1 MCPPPTRTFVA
12 PSADAEEDAAV
23 DALNDETFG
32 EMGGDV
38 RPLCLRHAPAA
49 EQRDSPVTCSLRA
62 VRQDGDGLS
71 EAFKNI
77 GKSATNSQWEVQ
89 GNTLFGESAASGRP
103 DQATLNSWAGFGDAN
118 LAATFEAEL
127 AEARKKRGA
136 QQFFVEPTDDAD
148 DANDDTFGD
157 DAEPFRPGYED
168 EREYWNAPEVL
179 AAPHAAEQ
187 SRFSRF
193 VALEEQSQAP
203 SAQQQVPPPQQQVPP
218 PQQQQAM
225 QQQMQQAMQMQAMQ
239 MQQQQQM
246 QMQQMQQQMQ
256 QQQQQ
261 ARQMQQQAQQKAA
274 AEGKQQGKPG
284 KLAKGWGAKP
294 EAGAAGNLQDIM
306 ASQSQNPGPDLA
318 QLQREQQARMDQMQ
332 REHVQQQQN
341 MQRQFQGQ
349 MQQMQRQQRG
359 PQQQQQVRRIQ
370 KRPQRPAQ
378 QVSAVPT
385 KPTYTIKS
393 GNPGMMTTREIE
405 SLIRQQHK
413 SLMGD
418 GNPYVDDYYHYATL
432 CSKVL
437 EKLGGGNDGSAL
449 PGIVPSQG
457 GLAASLQANLSG
469 RAGRTMPKH
478 VANSLGKVAKWSAD
492 TPRELLKVPAPA
504 VEAGATPASIPE
516 DGAAEID
523 APAIEV
529 PAPSPR
535 SSAKDPSF
543 PLKVRSKIEAAWG
556 LLYELEEF
564 DRAEATAEDDPVR
577 EAERK
582 VEAEK
587 LLEALQLRG
596 GADATSLP
604 SPCSS
609 TDDIL
614 LPNPGDEYFVAMCRL
629 PKGRRLLRRAI
640 PLLVPEFA
648 QPVFST
654 VFRNIGVLQ
663 CTDDAT
669 RTAEDDDFFMT
680 MAHSLVGLNV
690 DADPNTHSVLMHA
703 M

>member
-1 MCPPPTRTFVA
+1 M
-12 PSADAEEDAAV
+12 
-23 DALNDETFG
+23 
-32 EMGGDV
+32 
-38 RPLCLRHAPAA
+38 
-49 EQRDSPVTCSLRA
+49 
-62 VRQDGDGLS
+62 
-71 EAFKNI
+71 
-77 GKSATNSQWEVQ
+77 
-89 GNTLFGESAASGRP
+89 
-103 DQATLNSWAGFGDAN
+103 
-118 LAATFEAEL
+118 AATFEAEL

-157 DAEPFRPGYED
+157 DMEPFRPGYED

-179 AAPHAAEQ
+179 AAPQAAEQ

-193 VALEEQSQAP
+193 VALEEQP
-203 SAQQQVPPPQQQVPP
+203 QQVPP
-218 PQQQQAM
+218 PQQQQMPPLQQQQAMQQAM
-225 QQQMQQAMQMQAMQ
+225 QQQMQQQQQMQAMQ

-261 ARQMQQQAQQKAA
+261 ARQMQQQAQQSAA
-274 AEGKQQGKPG
+274 AQTKPQDKPSKQ
-284 KLAKGWGAKP
+284 KGWGAKP

-306 ASQSQNPGPDLA
+306 ASQSQNPGAGPDLA

-349 MQQMQRQQRG
+349 MQQMQRQQRA

-370 KRPQRPAQ
+370 QRPQRPAQ

-504 VEAGATPASIPE
+504 VEAGTTPASVPG
-516 DGAAEID
+516 DGAAKVD
-523 APAIEV
+523 APAVEV
-529 PAPSPR
+529 SAPSPR

-564 DRAEATAEDDPVR
+564 DRAEATTEDDPVR

-604 SPCSS
+604 SPCAS

-690 DADPNTHSVLMHA
+690 DADPDTHSVLMHA